1 MILEIVVDETAWKEL
16 PDPDELLRNAAR
28 ATESVLGREFPG
40 SVLTIALATD
50 EQVAE
55 LNQLWCNKNKPTNV
69 LSFPAARDMPLPPDE
84 LRPLGDIMLAAGVV
98 GREARQQSKSLAEH
112 SVHLAV
118 HGILHI
124 VGYDHINE
132 AEANEMERLE
142 IDILGVLGIAN
153 PYA

>member
-1 MILEIVVDETAWKEL
+1 MKLEIEVDRVAWKEL
-16 PDPDELLRNAAR
+16 PDPEALLRSAAR
-28 ATESVLGREFPG
+28 ATESVLGKDL
-40 SVLTIALATD
+40 SDTVLTIALATD
-50 EQVAE
+50 EEVAE
-55 LNQLWCNKNKPTNV
+55 LNQRWRNKNKPTNV
-69 LSFPAARDMPLPPDE
+69 LSFPATRDMPLPPDE

-98 GREARQQSKSLAEH
+98 HREAQQQAKSLAEH

-124 VGYDHINE
+124 MGYDHINE

-142 IDILGVLGIAN
+142 IDILGELGIAN